1 MTSDPAGDG
10 APSGDS
16 APAGGGPGWDVAAF
30 VAALPKVELH
40 LHLVGSASP
49 ETVLAL
55 ARRHPDGGVPT
66 EPEALR
72 EFYAFTSFRH
82 FLEVYA
88 RVNLLV
94 RTGPDVITL
103 LDGLAAQLAA
113 SQVRYAEVQ
122 VTAVRNRMAG
132 IGYDDLAQALTDG
145 RERAR
150 VQQGVELAWIFDADG
165 ALGTAGAQE
174 TVEFAVGHRPP
185 GTVALGLGG
194 PESGVR
200 RADFGPAFRRARE
213 AGLHSAPHAGETGDP
228 GEIWSALSDLGAER
242 IGHGIAAAGD
252 PALLEHLARECITL
266 EVCPTSNVCT
276 GVVASLAEH
285 PLPVLLAAGVPVS
298 LATDDPGMFHTDMN
312 REYQLGHDQFGL
324 GPAEL
329 AGLAQAGAR
338 AAFCSEATRQAIL
351 AEIDQLMARAD
362 RPS

>member
-1 MTSDPAGDG
+1 MSGTGGTGG
-10 APSGDS
+10 A
-16 APAGGGPGWDVAAF
+16 VAAF

-66 EPEALR
+66 EPGALR

-94 RTGPDVITL
+94 RTGADVLTL
-103 LDGLAAQLAA
+103 LDGLAGQLAA
-113 SQVRYAEVQ
+113 SRVRYAEVQ
-122 VTAVRNRMAG
+122 VTSVRNRMAG
-132 IGYDDLAQALTDG
+132 IGYDDLAQALADG
-145 RERAR
+145 RELARAR
-150 VQQGVELAWIFDADG
+150 HGVELAWIFDADA
-165 ALGTAGAQE
+165 ALGPAGAQE
-174 TVEFAVGHRPP
+174 TVAFAVGYRPP
-185 GTVALGLGG
+185 GTVAVGLGG

-200 RADFGPAFRRARE
+200 RADFGPAFRTARE

-228 GEIWSALSDLGAER
+228 GEIWSALRDLGAER
-242 IGHGIAAAGD
+242 IGHGIAAARD
-252 PALLEHLARECITL
+252 PALLAHLAREGITL

-276 GVVASLAEH
+276 GVVATLAEH

-312 REYQLGHDQFGL
+312 REYQLCHSQFGL

-329 AGLAQAGAR
+329 AGLARTGAR
-338 AAFCSEATRQAIL
+338 AAFCSEDTRRAIM
-351 AEIDQLMARAD
+351 AEIDRVAQEHAVA
-362 RPS
+362 